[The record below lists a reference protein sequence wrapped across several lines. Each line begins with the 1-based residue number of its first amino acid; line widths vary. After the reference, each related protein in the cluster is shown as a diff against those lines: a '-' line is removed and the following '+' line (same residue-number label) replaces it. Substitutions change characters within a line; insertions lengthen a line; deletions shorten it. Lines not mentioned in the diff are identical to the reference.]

1 MLKQYLVILLT
12 TKNSPGSSKLKRL
25 CENYNQNMYK
35 NTIQLSYIE
44 LEDQNVYEL
53 IESDIV
59 LADYFLIESIDYIKR
74 RISKHAILDFVNIGS
89 LSLQDEELLEDQLES
104 IINLDKEQKKR
115 LNQKDWTL
123 EEYILTR
130 TLWNK
135 Y

>member
-1 MLKQYLVILLT
+1 
-12 TKNSPGSSKLKRL
+12 
-25 CENYNQNMYK
+25 MYK

-115 LNQKDWTL
+115 LNQKNWTL

>member
-1 MLKQYLVILLT
+1 
-12 TKNSPGSSKLKRL
+12 
-25 CENYNQNMYK
+25 MYK

-74 RISKHAILDFVNIGS
+74 RISKHTILDFVNIGS